1 MMMTKINNFY
11 NIDVLYFEFN
21 KKIYIYVNGL
31 GLYDYISI
39 FSSMQTYLKHHQSRH
54 EVFF

>member
-31 GLYDYISI
+31 TLSI
-39 FSSMQTYLKHHQSRH
+39 IKVNMK
-54 EVFF
+54 FFFDRVRKKQQP